1 MKSQLSEWPLKYSKG
16 VICHRTLSCARSSV
30 SAWGDSAE
38 SFRRSS
44 WAWSS
49 VIVFWAWW
57 FTTHTHT
64 HTDLIYPEIIS
75 HLSCDKTKN
84 NSVHWQWLLPAQTL
98 LRAAASEPPP
108 CAGSQPTDSTRS
120 VPDGKQKRHRHTI
133 NTHRQMANT
142 RVYVKIPGPS
152 SSTIEQNTHTHKSC
166 STCVPS

>member
-1 MKSQLSEWPLKYSKG
+1 MTAQVFKGCHLSPHLKLCKILSVSLRRLCRILQKIQLSLKFCYSLLG
-16 VICHRTLSCARSSV
+16 LMVHN
-30 SAWGDSAE
+30 
-38 SFRRSS
+38 
-44 WAWSS
+44 
-49 VIVFWAWW
+49 
-57 FTTHTHT
+57 THT